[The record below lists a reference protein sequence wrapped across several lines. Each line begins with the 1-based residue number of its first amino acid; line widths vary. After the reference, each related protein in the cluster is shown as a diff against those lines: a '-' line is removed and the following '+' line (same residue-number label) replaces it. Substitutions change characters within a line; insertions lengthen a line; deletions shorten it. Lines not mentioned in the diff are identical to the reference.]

1 MNNHNPKFSC
11 GEQRSQ
17 LSAPAP
23 EAVDRSRMDGQY
35 FPYGHPVGKEVVC
48 QDVTKQFQPGADV
61 CTEIFL

>member
-23 EAVDRSRMDGQY
+23 EAVDRSRLDGQY
-35 FPYGHPVGKEVVC
+35 FPFSHPVGKDVVC
-48 QDVTKQFQPGADV
+48 QA
-61 CTEIFL
+61 